1 MDALTEHE
9 MEMIVQRL
17 ETLVTD
23 LEHDLSTPTFYAF
36 VLLAQEFAG
45 TKKAPYTLA
54 HIRRC
59 LALAHRMRPIRDV
72 LVSSG
77 GRWTPLH
84 DVGEVIQSEATRLSS
99 LYGVARPACR
109 KARRELQSAFRAA
122 FTQATGK
129 VYQKYGLALTTKECA
144 TITAFW
150 DEALRTALARF
161 QARGEV
167 DALDQVIAC
176 LPVWADRHHARW
188 SRQGWREPSATDV
201 MHLFQDYL
209 MVCEP
214 CLGTVVQIAS
224 AAVAHAP
231 VVDQA
236 DVTRDVEQQY
246 TEQVHALR
254 TQLSALPLPKDT
266 PKAQH
271 AQLRKE
277 KAQLQHAL
285 QALLSA
291 QEAEITRHVTK
302 AANARHKLA
311 TLVKTASGY
320 HDTLLRTVG
329 KASVDVLPRM
339 IWIYEY
345 DRQGDDDWR
354 TAKREAKR
362 FVRQVR
368 QASAPP
374 VAVEAEE
381 ARGGSRA

>member
-1 MDALTEHE
+1 MDALTEKE
-9 MEMIVQRL
+9 IEVILQRL
-17 ETLVTD
+17 ETYVAD
-23 LEHDLSTPTFYAF
+23 LEHDVSAPTFYAF

-45 TKKAPYTLA
+45 MKKPGFTLA

-59 LALAHRMRPIRDV
+59 LALAHRMRPIRDM

-99 LYGVARPACR
+99 LYGVARPACS
-109 KARRELQSAFRAA
+109 KARRELQSACRAA
-122 FTQATGK
+122 FTHATGK
-129 VYQKYGLALTTKECA
+129 AYQKYGLALTAKER
-144 TITAFW
+144 TIITAWW
-150 DEALRTALARF
+150 DEALRTALPRF
-161 QARGEV
+161 QASGEV
-167 DALDQVIAC
+167 DALDQVMAC
-176 LPVWADRHHARW
+176 LPAWADRHHERW
-188 SRQGWREPSATDV
+188 SRQGWREPSATEV
-201 MHLFQDYL
+201 MALFTDYVQ
-209 MVCEP
+209 VCEA
-214 CLGTVVQIAS
+214 CLGTIAQIAS

-236 DVTRDVEQQY
+236 QVTRDVEQQY

-271 AQLRKE
+271 AQMRKE
-277 KAQLQHAL
+277 KARLQQAL
-285 QALLSA
+285 QALLRA
-291 QEAEITRHVTK
+291 QEAEITRHVKK
-302 AANARHKLA
+302 AANARHKFE

-320 HDTLLRTVG
+320 TDTLLRTVG

-339 IWIYEY
+339 IWIYEF

-362 FVRQVR
+362 FIRQLR
-368 QASAPP
+368 QASAPL
-374 VAVEAEE
+374 VAVEVP
-381 ARGGSRA
+381 

>member
-1 MDALTEHE
+1 MEALTEKE
-9 MEMIVQRL
+9 IEGILQRL
-17 ETLVTD
+17 ETSVAD
-23 LEHDLSTPTFYAF
+23 LEHDVSAPTFYAF
-36 VLLAQEFAG
+36 VLVAQEFAG
-45 TKKAPYTLA
+45 MKKARYALA

-59 LALAHRMRPIRDV
+59 LALAHRMRPIRDM
-72 LVSSG
+72 LVSAG

-122 FTQATGK
+122 FTHATGK
-129 VYQKYGLALTTKECA
+129 AYQKYGLSLTAKERA
-144 TITAFW
+144 TITTWW

-161 QARGEV
+161 QASGEV
-167 DALDQVIAC
+167 EALDQVMAC
-176 LPVWADRHHARW
+176 LPVWTDRHHERW
-188 SRQGWREPSATDV
+188 SRQGWREPSAHEI
-201 MHLFQDYL
+201 MALFTDYL
-209 MVCEP
+209 MVCEA
-214 CLGTVVQIAS
+214 CLGTVVQLAS
-224 AAVAHAP
+224 ATVALAP

-236 DVTRDVEQQY
+236 QVTRDVEQQHR
-246 TEQVHALR
+246 EQVQALR
-254 TQLSALPLPKDT
+254 AQLSALPLPKDT

-285 QALLSA
+285 QAFLSA
-291 QEAEITRHVTK
+291 QEAEIKSHVK
-302 AANARHKLA
+302 KHANARLKLE

-320 HDTLLRTVG
+320 HDTVLRTVG

-339 IWIYEY
+339 IWIYEF

-354 TAKREAKR
+354 AAKREARR

-368 QASAPP
+368 HASASP
-374 VAVEAEE
+374 VAVEA
-381 ARGGSRA
+381 S

>member
-1 MDALTEHE
+1 MEALTEHE
-9 MEMIVQRL
+9 MEVIVQRL

-23 LEHDLSTPTFYAF
+23 LEHDLSTPTLYAF

-45 TKKAPYTLA
+45 TKKAQYTLT

-59 LALAHRMRPIRDV
+59 LVLAHRMRAIRDR
-72 LVSSG
+72 LVAAG
-77 GRWTPLH
+77 GRWTPMH
-84 DVGEVIQSEATRLSS
+84 DVGEVLHAEATRLSS
-99 LYGVARPACR
+99 LYGVARPACSR
-109 KARRELQSAFRAA
+109 VRRELQQAFRAA
-122 FTQATGK
+122 FVHATGK
-129 VYQKYGLALTTKECA
+129 AYQKYGLSLTAKECA

-167 DALDQVIAC
+167 EALDQVMAC
-176 LPVWADRHHARW
+176 LPVWADRHHERW

-236 DVTRDVEQQY
+236 QVTRDVEQQY
-246 TEQVHALR
+246 AEQVHALR

-291 QEAEITRHVTK
+291 QEAEITRHVKK
-302 AANARHKLA
+302 AAHARHKFE

-320 HDTLLRTVG
+320 TDTLLRTVG

-345 DRQGDDDWR
+345 DRRGDDDWR

-362 FVRQVR
+362 FVRQLR
-368 QASAPP
+368 QASAQPM
-374 VAVEAEE
+374 AVEAP
-381 ARGGSRA
+381 